1 MLKRRMLERST
12 NLARIAARHEPHSS
26 VVADNLSLP
35 HPLASFDF
43 AISIAVIHHLS
54 TSLRR
59 IEAVRAILRLLKPAS
74 GGNGQESR
82 LVETETGGRA
92 LIYVWALEQK
102 DSRRGW
108 NEGHEQD
115 VMVPWVMKSNNK
127 ANHKTQQKNKDQYLR
142 HDDDSLANISGLHV
156 LKNASSKAYSGLPHS
171 VQERQDATP
180 PASKRDRRQAA
191 SDSHESKIFQRYY
204 HLYRKGELEHDITE
218 AGGTVLDSGYEK
230 DNWWAIATPVEGVS
244 VAPLKRSHGTR

>member
-35 HPLASFDF
+35 HPSASFDF

-54 TSLRR
+54 TPLRR
-59 IEAVRAILRLLKPAS
+59 IEAVRAILELLKPAS
-74 GGNGQESR
+74 GGNRQESR
-82 LVETETGGRA
+82 SVETETGGRA

-108 NEGHEQD
+108 DEGHEQD
-115 VMVPWVMKSNNK
+115 VIVPWVMKGNNK
-127 ANHKTQQKNKDQYLR
+127 ANYRNRQKNKDQYLR
-142 HDDDSLANISGLHV
+142 HDDDSLANISRLHV
-156 LKNASSKAYSGLPHS
+156 LKKASSKAYSDSRHS
-171 VQERQDATP
+171 VKERQDTSP
-180 PASKRDRRQAA
+180 PALKKDRQKAA
-191 SDSHESKIFQRYY
+191 SDSQESKIFQRYY

-218 AGGTVLDSGYEK
+218 AGGIVLDSGYEK

-244 VAPLKRSHGTR
+244 VAPLKRSHETL